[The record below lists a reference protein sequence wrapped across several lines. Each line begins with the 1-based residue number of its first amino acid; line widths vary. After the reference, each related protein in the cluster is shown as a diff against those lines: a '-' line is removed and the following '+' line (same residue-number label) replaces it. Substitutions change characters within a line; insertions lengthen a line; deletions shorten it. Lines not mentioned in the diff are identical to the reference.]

1 MPVALVTGASRG
13 IGAAIAT
20 ALARDGF
27 DVAVG
32 FGSDAEGAARTV
44 AAVTA
49 LGRAAVAL
57 QADVADE
64 QQAGGLVDAA
74 EEQLGPLD
82 AVVLNAGITR
92 DGLFLR
98 MSAEDWCAVID
109 TNLSGAFFVSRAA
122 VRGMMRRRSGSIVAV
137 SSVVGLIG
145 NPGQANYAAAKAGM
159 IGMAK
164 SMAHEV
170 ASRGIT
176 VNCIAPGFVTS
187 AMTEP
192 LQGDHKA
199 KLLAGIPI
207 GRMGEPAEIAAA
219 AVYLASNE
227 AAYVTGQTMHV
238 NGGMAMI

>member
-164 SMAHEV
+164 SLAKEV
-170 ASRGIT
+170 GPRGIR
-176 VNCIAPGFVTS
+176 VNAVAPGYIVTD
-187 AMTEP
+187 MTAALSDDQRAQVQAGTP
-192 LQGDHKA
+192 LGRLGTPDDV
-199 KLLAGIPI
+199 AGVVAFLCSPD
-207 GRMGEPAEIAAA
+207 AAFI
-219 AVYLASNE
+219 
-227 AAYVTGQTMHV
+227 TGSV
-238 NGGMAMI
+238 IRVDGGLGI